1 MHLPHRLRMLS
12 AGTTLIG
19 LVVVLAVAGAPA
31 AQAVRPSATGPQV
44 RTLRKLADHYR
55 VVTWDFERAA
65 RARPTPTSFSYR
77 RATDRRYLSW
87 TVETWTH
94 RADTARRR
102 ALASIRRRLAVTLPK
117 APRPHASLR
126 SRLTYARRL
135 TLRLREIYPG
145 TSARSLAG
153 ARAAGGSTTFRAWQ
167 LRSARA
173 ALAVARHGTRQA
185 RIAGWLADDFLCI
198 HRREGSWDANTGNGY
213 YGGLQMDRDF
223 QRLYGAR
230 FVRRWGTADNW
241 PSWAQLEAS
250 ARAYG
255 SGRGFN
261 PWPNTARACGLL

>member
-19 LVVVLAVAGAPA
+19 LIAVLAVAAAPA
-31 AQAVRPSATGPQV
+31 AQAVLPAAGAAQV

-77 RATDRRYLSW
+77 RATDRRYLHW
-87 TVETWTH
+87 TVQTWTH

-117 APRPHASLR
+117 APGLHSSLR
-126 SRLTYARRL
+126 SRLAYTRRL
-135 TLRLREIYPG
+135 TTRLEQIYPG
-145 TSARSLAG
+145 NASRTLAG
-153 ARAAGGSTTFRAWQ
+153 ARSAGGSATLWTWQ
-167 LRSARA
+167 LRSAEA

-198 HRREGSWDANTGNGY
+198 HRYEGSWDANTGNGY
-213 YGGLQMDRDF
+213 YGGLQMDVEF
-223 QRLYGAR
+223 QHLYGAE
-230 FVRRWGTADNW
+230 FIRRWGTADNW

-250 ARAYG
+250 ARAYA

>member
-19 LVVVLAVAGAPA
+19 LIAVLVVAAAPA
-31 AQAVRPSATGPQV
+31 AQAVRAPAGTVQV

-65 RARPTPTSFSYR
+65 QVRPTPTSFSYR
-77 RATDRRYLSW
+77 RATDRRYLRW
-87 TVETWTH
+87 TVQTWTH

-102 ALASIRRRLAVTLPK
+102 ALAAIHRRLAVTLPK
-117 APRPHASLR
+117 APGPHSALQ
-126 SRLTYARRL
+126 SRLAYVRHL
-135 TLRLREIYPG
+135 TNTLQQIYPG
-145 TSARSLAG
+145 KTSRSLAS
-153 ARAAGGSTTFRAWQ
+153 ARPAGGSATLQAWQ
-167 LRSARA
+167 LQSAEA

-185 RIAGWLADDFLCI
+185 RIAGWLADDFRCI
-198 HRREGSWDANTGNGY
+198 HRYEGSWDANTGNGY
-213 YGGLQMDRDF
+213 YGGLQMDLEF
-223 QRLYGAR
+223 QHLYGAE
-230 FVRRWGTADNW
+230 FIRRWGTADNW

>member
-1 MHLPHRLRMLS
+1 MHLRHRLRMLS

-31 AQAVRPSATGPQV
+31 AQAVRPAGADAQV
-44 RTLRKLADHYR
+44 RVLRKLTDHYR
-55 VVTWDFERAA
+55 VVTWEFERAA
-65 RARPTPTSFSYR
+65 RARRTPTSFSYR
-77 RATDRRYLSW
+77 HATDRRYLSW
-87 TVETWTH
+87 TVQTWTH

-102 ALASIRRRLAVTLPK
+102 ALASIRRRLAVALPK
-117 APRPHASLR
+117 APRPHSSLR
-126 SRLTYARRL
+126 SRLVYARRL
-135 TLRLREIYPG
+135 TLRLRQIYPG
-145 TSARSLAG
+145 TSTRSLAG
-153 ARAAGGSTTFRAWQ
+153 ARAAGGSATLRAWQ

-185 RIAGWLADDFLCI
+185 RIADWLADDFRCI
-198 HRREGSWDANTGNGY
+198 HRYEGSWDANTGNGY
-213 YGGLQMDRDF
+213 YGGLQMDLEF
-223 QRLYGAR
+223 QRHYGAR

-250 ARAYG
+250 ARAYA